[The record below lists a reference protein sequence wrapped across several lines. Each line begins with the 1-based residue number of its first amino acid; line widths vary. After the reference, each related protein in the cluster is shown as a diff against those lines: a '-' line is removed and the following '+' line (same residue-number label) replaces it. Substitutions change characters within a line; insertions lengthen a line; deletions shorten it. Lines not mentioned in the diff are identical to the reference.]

1 MRHQG
6 SPILVFLLLTGI
18 PVSAQSPR
26 SGGPWPKATP
36 AAVGLDPAVLSQLDA
51 DFAAGK
57 YGYVDGMLI
66 IRHGK
71 LVYDRSY
78 SHNYDSL
85 YRSEAVTAGPLNAH
99 DPSGQY
105 NYFNPWWHPFYR
117 RGDLHSLQSVT
128 KTITSVIIGIAVGRG
143 EFPSIDTPVV
153 QFFDTTRI
161 ANLNDRKRRM
171 MVRHLLTMTSGLE
184 WNEDLPYNDPN
195 NSASI
200 MEASWDWVQYAIDR
214 PMREEPGSVYVY
226 SSGATQLLSHIFR
239 VATGRDIEEYAS
251 QYLFA
256 PLGIERWFWKRT
268 PTGLPD
274 TEGGL
279 YLEIHDLAKIP
290 FLFLKNGM
298 WKGKP
303 LVSPTWVTASVTP
316 AVSVPGPGG
325 VDEGVRYGLLWWLYS
340 DRDSKRLYAWA
351 GSGFGGQRP
360 IVFPEYDLVAVFTGW
375 NVLPDRPA
383 LSRRAALEQVLAAVR
398 DRRSSAAS
406 QTPP

>member
-1 MRHQG
+1 MRQPV
-6 SPILVFLLLTGI
+6 STALVALLLTAG
-18 PVSAQSPR
+18 PLNAQSHR

-36 AAVGLDPAVLSQLDA
+36 AAVGLDPAVLAQLDA

-78 SHNYDSL
+78 PHDYDSL
-85 YRSEAVTAGPLNAH
+85 YRAEARTESALNPH

-128 KTITSVIIGIAVGRG
+128 KTITSVIVGIAVDRG
-143 EFPSIDTPVV
+143 EFPSLDTPVV
-153 QFFDTTRI
+153 QFFDTTHI
-161 ANLNDRKRRM
+161 SNLDDRKRRM
-171 MVRHLLTMTSGLE
+171 TIRHLLTMTTGLD
-184 WNEDLPYNDPN
+184 WNEELPYNDPN
-195 NSASI
+195 NASSI
-200 MEASWDWVQYAIDR
+200 MEATWDWVQYTIDR
-214 PMREEPGSVYVY
+214 PMREEPGSVFTY

-251 QYLFA
+251 RYLFA

-298 WKGKP
+298 WNGKQ
-303 LVSPTWVTASVTP
+303 LVPAAWVAASVTP
-316 AVSVPGPGG
+316 AVSVTGSRGAG
-325 VDEGVRYGLLWWLYS
+325 SDVQYGLLWWLYS
-340 DRDSKRLYAWA
+340 AGDSERPYAWA

-360 IVFPEYDLVAVFTGW
+360 IAFPEYDLVAVFTGW
-375 NVLPDRPA
+375 NILPDTPA
-383 LSRRAALEQVLAAVR
+383 LDRRAALERVLASVK
-398 DRRSSAAS
+398 DRRSSAAPQS
-406 QTPP
+406 LQ

>member
-1 MRHQG
+1 MLYQSSTIG
-6 SPILVFLLLTGI
+6 VLLLLTAG
-18 PVSAQSPR
+18 PVSAQSHR
-26 SGGPWPKATP
+26 SGGPWPRATP

-51 DFAAGK
+51 DFKAGK

-78 SHNYDSL
+78 PHDYDSL
-85 YRSEAVTAGPLNAH
+85 YRTEARTAGALNAH

-161 ANLNDRKRRM
+161 ANLNDRKRQM
-171 MVRHLLTMTSGLE
+171 TIRHLLTMTTGLD
-184 WNEDLPYNDPN
+184 WNEELPYDDPN
-195 NSASI
+195 NSSSI
-200 MEASWDWVQYAIDR
+200 MEASWDWVQYTIDR
-214 PMREEPGSVYVY
+214 PMREEPGSVFAY

-251 QYLFA
+251 RHLFT
-256 PLGIERWFWKRT
+256 PLGIEHWFWKRT

-290 FLFLKNGM
+290 FFFLKNGV
-298 WKGKP
+298 WAGKQ
-303 LVSPTWVTASVTP
+303 LVPTAWVAASVTP
-316 AVSVPGPGG
+316 AVSVTGSRGADG
-325 VDEGVRYGLLWWLYS
+325 DVQYGLLWWLYS
-340 DRDSKRLYAWA
+340 DRDSDRPYAWA

-383 LSRRAALEQVLAAVR
+383 LSRRVALEQVLAAVW

-406 QTPP
+406 KSLK